1 MGLKR
6 SVGLFRGLSYRG
18 GGPMLAWVLHR
29 LSGLGILL
37 LVGLHVYAT
46 FFMQQTGSD
55 IGTTINIIYENWIFQ
70 ILVIFIVIFHALN
83 GLRIIMLDTWPQA
96 LRFQR
101 EALWVQWFIFVPIY
115 GLTIF
120 VLFYTGLIG
129 S

>member
-1 MGLKR
+1 
-6 SVGLFRGLSYRG
+6 
-18 GGPMLAWVLHR
+18 MLAWVLHR

-37 LVGLHVYAT
+37 LVGLHVYAS

-55 IGTTINIIYENWIFQ
+55 IGIAINIIYENWIFQ

-83 GLRIIMLDTWPQA
+83 GLRIIVLDTWPQT

-101 EALWVQWFIFVPIY
+101 EALWLQWFIFVPIY

-120 VLFYTGLIG
+120 ILFSNSLIG